1 MKGALN
7 RVIIISVTLDTAY
20 SGGVNCGW
28 EKGGGG
34 ERELLRFSYVVDYK
48 MKTTIPNIDHLLTT
62 VLSIG
67 VDIPPKYFCRG

>member
-34 ERELLRFSYVVDYK
+34 SGSSYVFP
-48 MKTTIPNIDHLLTT
+48 T
-62 VLSIG
+62 S
-67 VDIPPKYFCRG
+67 